1 MPVYCLF
8 VRIAIA
14 DMSLYALYD
23 VCLQKSKGS
32 QLFGM
37 LKNHSLDDGKSTLRK
52 SKGKNVTFGPTK
64 SMDERYL
71 TKQPNTNGMLQHLP
85 ATAVVDL
92 LGFYVYADCNDRPK
106 LRPETYP

>member
-71 TKQPNTNGMLQHLP
+71 TKQPKTNGMLQYLP
-85 ATAVVDL
+85 AVPELVWWTICWML
-92 LGFYVYADCNDRPK
+92 HNWFIFYADM
-106 LRPETYP
+106 

>member
-1 MPVYCLF
+1 M
-8 VRIAIA
+8 
-14 DMSLYALYD
+14 MS
-23 VCLQKSKGS
+23 CSQKSKGS

-71 TKQPNTNGMLQHLP
+71 TKQPKTNGNKYS
-85 ATAVVDL
+85 L
-92 LGFYVYADCNDRPK
+92 LHPGSK
-106 LRPETYP
+106 L